1 VIVLDA
7 GESWHLVLQTHHADL
22 AGQLAAAWGNE
33 EFELPRS
40 RDSLVTATIRHDDGW
55 AVRDRWPEV
64 HDGDEGRPVSFVEVD
79 IPSHVAFYRAGII
92 DVSERDPYAGLMAAM
107 HGAGLYR
114 RRYDTHPQM
123 WGLPDADKHEETIDE
138 FLSELEDS
146 YPQRGV
152 ELGIG
157 EDERWTNFKLL
168 QIFDRMSL
176 YFCGFPRLALDDV
189 LVLGPVRA
197 KYTGSETEIRLQA
210 ISPFEPFAPQHV
222 RVDPFPFADSPA
234 VFTLERRVL
243 PKRRWTSAEF
253 RREFF
258 ATPTETI
265 EIRVE
270 R

>member
-1 VIVLDA
+1 MIVLDA
-7 GESWHLVLQTHHADL
+7 GESWQLVLQTAHADL
-22 AGQLAAAWGNE
+22 SGQLAAAWGNDQ
-33 EFELPRS
+33 FEPLRS
-40 RDSLVTATIRHDDGW
+40 RDSLVLAAIRHDDGW

-64 HDGDEGRPVSFVEVD
+64 HDDDEGRPVSFVEVD

-114 RRYDTHPQM
+114 QRYGTFRQWP
-123 WGLPDADKHEETIDE
+123 LPEADKHEERIDE
-138 FLSELEDS
+138 FVSELEDS
-146 YPQRGV
+146 YEQRMV
-152 ELGIG
+152 ELGIS
-157 EDERWTNFKLL
+157 EDERWTNYKLL
-168 QIFDRMSL
+168 QIFDRLSL
-176 YFCGFPRLALDDV
+176 YFCGFPRFAQDDV
-189 LVLGPVRA
+189 AVLGPA
-197 KYTGSETEIRLQA
+197 PPNYSGSETELRLQA

-234 VFTLERRVL
+234 AFTLERRVL

-258 ATPTETI
+258 ATPAETI
-265 EIRVE
+265 ELRVE